1 MQAEKLV
8 RMANQIAAN
17 FDFGS
22 DKKNAVASVVDHLQR
37 FWTPSMLDELVDY
50 DDQGDITLSVVAK
63 QAVAQLA
70 QNRASTS

>member
-17 FDFGS
+17 FDSCS

-37 FWTPSMLDELVDY
+37 FWTPSMLEELVDY
-50 DDQGDITLSVVAK
+50 HDQGDITLSVVAK

-70 QNRASTS
+70 QQRAATS

>member
-17 FDFGS
+17 FDYGS
-22 DKKNAVASVVDHLQR
+22 DKDNAVAGVVDHLQR
-37 FWTPSMLDELVDY
+37 FWTPSMLEELVDY
-50 DDQGDITLSVVAK
+50 DDQGEITLSLVAK

-70 QNRASTS
+70 QNRASAN

>member
-1 MQAEKLV
+1 MQAEKLE

-17 FDFGS
+17 LDYGS

-37 FWTPSMLDELVDY
+37 FWTPSMLEELVGY
-50 DDQGDITLSVVAK
+50 HDQGDITLSDVAK

-70 QNRASTS
+70 QQRAASS